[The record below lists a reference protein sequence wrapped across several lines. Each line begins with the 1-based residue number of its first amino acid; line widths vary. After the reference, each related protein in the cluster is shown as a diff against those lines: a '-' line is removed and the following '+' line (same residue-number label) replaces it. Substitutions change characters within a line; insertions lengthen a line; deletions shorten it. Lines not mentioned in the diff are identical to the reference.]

1 MIAFGNEAGL
11 MADLRHPNIV
21 MFIGISIIPP
31 MLVMEYMSRGTL
43 YSSIN
48 YVPKEGQSNEWF
60 FESSVV
66 LRIIRD
72 VARGMH

>member
-31 MLVMEYMSRGTL
+31 MLIMEYMSKGSL

-48 YVPKEGQSNEWF
+48 YVSKDGTNNQWF
-60 FESSVV
+60 FDSSLM

>member
-48 YVPKEGQSNEWF
+48 YVSKEGQSNEWF